1 MNMVITY
8 TEEKKMAEIPV
19 LKLKVSIVNSAICQQ
34 HQVQVS
40 VAYNAD
46 SIKVWVINSVTT
58 VISSVSLLLTLHC
71 QYQKC

>member
-1 MNMVITY
+1 MNMMITY

-46 SIKVWVINSVTT
+46 SIKVWVMS
-58 VISSVSLLLTLHC
+58 
-71 QYQKC
+71 Y